1 MISWI
6 NVKIEKGQIVKIFG
20 KIDKDRKIVVSN
32 LQNVLS
38 HDEWVAHT
46 LLVTRHKLRNK
57 LKMDVEECFKNDD
70 DEWIG
75 E

>member
-6 NVKIEKGQIVKIFG
+6 KLNIKKGQTVKIFG
-20 KIDKDRKIVVSN
+20 KISKEKRIVLSN

-38 HDEWVAHT
+38 HHEWVAHT
-46 LLVTRHKLRNK
+46 LLVARHKLRNK
-57 LKMDVEECFKNDD
+57 LKMDVEELFKNDD
-70 DEWIG
+70 DEWID